1 MKKKKVIKI
10 IAVSLLIA
18 AVAGGGI
25 AGGIHYKNSKNVVEV
40 YSVANLNP
48 GDMGDSMTSSGVVCD
63 DASQS
68 VYLTDG
74 QKVTDVYV
82 EQGQQVK
89 EGDKLMTYDV
99 TSLSL
104 SIEMKQLEIQSY
116 ENQLSTEKEK
126 LEKLKATK
134 PVEKKETVQPDTQTP
149 SESEDTQVP
158 DTAQEDI
165 SQPADEQ
172 HDTISG
178 ISQASSGDGTKE
190 NPYVFECTN
199 DTYVSGALLNYLAQ
213 NKSVAMFKADAALVM
228 TVYGEYIT
236 ETCDDAD
243 ELHLFPEKSQSVKNS
258 NDDTGLQGKESED
271 TEQSGDA
278 SQEAESQASTEESGS
293 ENEEQTYT
301 AEELKTAISEQAR
314 QVSSTDLAKR
324 MAEAELKELNGQ
336 LDDGTVYAKADG
348 VVTTVGDPQNPPQ
361 DGSAFLQISGKEGLY
376 ISGTIAELD
385 LETVKVGQTVT
396 ATDYETGNSYSGTI
410 TQIGTVPADSN
421 GYYGDNNPNSSY
433 YPYTAYIEDTTG
445 LKKGQYLDLTIDTAT
460 DENTTG
466 GLYISQGYVKDEN
479 GQSYVYKEENGKLVK
494 QKVKTGKSLWGS
506 YIEIKSG
513 ITDSDY
519 IAFPYG
525 VSEGEKVKESDDI
538 AY

>member
-1 MKKKKVIKI
+1 MKKKNVIKI

-74 QKVTDVYV
+74 QKVTDIYV

-104 SIEMKQLEIQSY
+104 SIEMKQSEIQSY

-158 DTAQEDI
+158 DTAQDDI
-165 SQPADEQ
+165 MQPADE
-172 HDTISG
+172 HYTISG

-243 ELHLFPEKSQSVKNS
+243 ELHLFPEKSQSVQNS
-258 NDDTGLQGKESED
+258 NDDSGLQAAESED

-278 SQEAESQASTEESGS
+278 SQEAESQASIEESGP

-314 QVSSTDLAKR
+314 RVSSTDLAKR
-324 MAEAELKELNGQ
+324 MAEAELKELNDQ
-336 LDDGTVYAKADG
+336 LEDGTVYAKADG

-460 DENTTG
+460 DENTAG

>member
-104 SIEMKQLEIQSY
+104 SIEMKQSEIQSY

-236 ETCDDAD
+236 ETYDDAD
-243 ELHLFPEKSQSVKNS
+243 ELHLFPEKSQSVQNS
-258 NDDTGLQGKESED
+258 NDDSGLQGTESED

-314 QVSSTDLAKR
+314 RVSSTDLAKR
-324 MAEAELKELNGQ
+324 MAEAELKELNDQ
-336 LDDGTVYAKADG
+336 LEDGTVYAKADG

-433 YPYTAYIEDTTG
+433 YPYTAYIKDTTG

-460 DENTTG
+460 DENTAS

>member
-10 IAVSLLIA
+10 IAVSALIA

-25 AGGIHYKNSKNVVEV
+25 AGGIYYKNSKNVVDV

-68 VYLTDG
+68 IYLTDG

-134 PVEKKETVQPDTQTP
+134 PVEKKEISQPDTQVP
-149 SESEDTQVP
+149 SETEDTQIP
-158 DTAQEDI
+158 DTAQDDI
-165 SQPADEQ
+165 EQPDK
-172 HDTISG
+172 HDTISD

-190 NPYVFECTN
+190 NPYLFECTN

-213 NKSVAMFKADAALVM
+213 NKSVAMFKVDAALVM

-236 ETCDDAD
+236 ETYDDTD
-243 ELHLFPEKSQSVKNS
+243 ELHLFPERSESENTGQDDAALPENEA
-258 NDDTGLQGKESED
+258 DDTQ
-271 TEQSGDA
+271 QNGDA
-278 SQEAESQASTEESGS
+278 LEDSESQTPTDESGS

-324 MAEAELKELNGQ
+324 MAEAELKELNDQ
-336 LDDGTVYAKADG
+336 LADGTVYAKADG
-348 VVTTVGDPQNPPQ
+348 VVTAVGDPQNPPQ
-361 DGSAFLQISGKEGLY
+361 DGSVFLQISGKEGLY

-410 TQIGTVPADSN
+410 TQISTVPADSS
-421 GYYGDNNPNSSY
+421 GYYGDSNPNSSY

-460 DENTTG
+460 DENATS

-479 GQSYVYKEENGKLVK
+479 GQSYVYKEADGKLVK